1 MYIIIVVACYLEN
14 SSGRQWPNTIDEI
27 ENEKKVTSKLYSF
40 ALWFS
45 GLFNMAS
52 TPMSCRETTLIQYN
66 TISVAIIDSS
76 NKDISRSLLIQSYDE
91 NP

>member
-40 ALWFS
+40 ALVVFQLLQHS
-45 GLFNMAS
+45 VQADAMQG
-52 TPMSCRETTLIQYN
+52 TLLINVN
-66 TISVAIIDSS
+66 TISVAIINSS
-76 NKDISRSLLIQSYDE
+76 SKDISQSLVIQLYDE

>member
-45 GLFNMAS
+45 GFFNMAS
-52 TPMSCRETTLIQYN
+52 KPMPCRETLLINFN
-66 TISVAIIDSS
+66 TISGYHH
-76 NKDISRSLLIQSYDE
+76 QQQQ
-91 NP
+91 

>member
-14 SSGRQWPNTIDEI
+14 ASGLQWPNTIDEI

-45 GLFNMAS
+45 GFFNMAS
-52 TPMSCRETTLIQYN
+52 TPMSYSKTTPIQSN
-66 TISVAIIDSS
+66 TISIAIIDSS
-76 NKDISRSLLIQSYDE
+76 NKDVSQSLTIQ
-91 NP
+91 